1 MIPAPDAPPLLAVR
15 GVSHAFGTQ
24 AVLDGVSLTLHHG
37 GIAAL
42 LGPSG
47 CGKTTLLRLVAGFE
61 RLQAGHIALGGTVAS
76 APHVHMP
83 PDKRRVGM
91 VFQDFALF
99 PHLTVARN
107 IAFGLVDAPAQAQ
120 RARVDELLALVG
132 LEGFGARYPHE
143 LSGGQQQRVALARA
157 LANRPPLVLLDEPFS
172 SLDGELRER
181 LAGEVR
187 QVLLHEGAAAVLVT
201 HDQFEAFAF
210 ADAIGVMDRGRLAQW
225 DTARNLYESPA
236 DRFVANFIGDGALIP
251 GHLADGTVRTVFG
264 AVPIRALPAR
274 AGPGSAVEV
283 LLRPDDLVLRPG
295 GPVSGEVVSRGF
307 RGSAVLLRARV
318 APSTVVPVLTT
329 PDTDCPIGTAVELGL
344 REGPTPRVAFLTR

>member
-1 MIPAPDAPPLLAVR
+1 M
-15 GVSHAFGTQ
+15 SHAFGAQ
-24 AVLDGVSLTLHHG
+24 PVLDDVSFSLPPG

-61 RLQAGHIALGGTVAS
+61 RLRTGRISLGGTLAS
-76 APHVHMP
+76 AHAVHLP
-83 PDKRRVGM
+83 PEQRRVGM

-107 IAFGLVDAPAQAQ
+107 IAFGLVRVTPDAQ
-120 RARVDELLALVG
+120 RARVEELLTLVG

-187 QVLLHEGAAAVLVT
+187 EVLRHEGAAAVLVT

-210 ADAIGVMDRGRLAQW
+210 ADAIGVMDRGQLAQW
-225 DTARNLYESPA
+225 DTAQGLYDTPA

-251 GHLADGTVRTVFG
+251 GRVADGRVHTAFG
-264 AVPIRALPAR
+264 AVPVRSLPNG
-274 AGPGSAVEV
+274 AGAGSPVDV
-283 LLRPDDLVLRPG
+283 LLRPDDLTLKPDGAVP
-295 GPVSGEVVSRGF
+295 GEVISRGF
-307 RGSAVLLRARV
+307 RGSAVLLRVRV
-318 APSTVVPVLTT
+318 APATIAPVLTS
-329 PDTDCPIGTAVELGL
+329 PDAACPPGATVRVALKEFL
-344 REGPTPRVAFLTR
+344 PPRVAFPAP

>member
-1 MIPAPDAPPLLAVR
+1 M
-15 GVSHAFGTQ
+15 SHAFGAQ
-24 AVLDGVSLTLHHG
+24 PVLDDVSFSLAPG

-61 RLQAGHIALGGTVAS
+61 RLRTGRILLGGKTVS
-76 APHVHMP
+76 ESGVHVP
-83 PDKRRVGM
+83 PEQRRVGM

-107 IAFGLVDAPAQAQ
+107 VAFGLVRATPEAQ

-132 LEGFGARYPHE
+132 LAGFGARYPHE

-187 QVLLHEGAAAVLVT
+187 EVLRHEGAAAVLVT

-225 DTARNLYESPA
+225 DTAQALYDTPA
-236 DRFVANFIGDGALIP
+236 DRFVANFIGDGALVP
-251 GHLADGTVRTVFG
+251 GCLADGNVQTAFGVAPVR
-264 AVPIRALPAR
+264 PLPAGTG
-274 AGPGSAVEV
+274 AAVEV
-283 LLRPDDLVLRPG
+283 LLRPDDLVLDPG
-295 GPVSGEVVSRGF
+295 GGVRGEVVSRGF
-307 RGSAVLLRARV
+307 RGNAVLLRVRV
-318 APSTVVPVLTT
+318 GPATIAPVLTT
-329 PDTDCPIGTAVELGL
+329 PDAPCPTGAEVRLRL
-344 REGPTPRVAFLTR
+344 REFLPPRVAFPSP